1 VKQISNE
8 DGLKSKQTTSMFNI
22 KIEEQPEEILKW
34 LYLGTNLPVWPEF
47 YPYILHD
54 LKAFQT
60 KSLLLKEEG
69 NIAGHVLIFHED
81 AEILYFGFFG
91 VFNDELKKIEF
102 LLNKLIDYG
111 KQHNFHKIIG
121 PVNIP
126 IPIYGWGFLEKGSV
140 ANLYVGKPTNLP
152 IYQEMFFQK
161 GFKVKTKEITLE
173 GPILKPGRK
182 IMRACDIK
190 NYEFF
195 HPKNWE
201 EVLKFKKDF
210 FKLNENLPPES
221 VITPGTEY
229 LYENYIKFIRQ
240 YGDLFLINLLRY
252 IPDNQ
257 IVGCLF
263 CIPNPFR
270 KNEEGDFDSGVAF
283 IILINKKQQKQ
294 GLGGL
299 LMLYTANEAW
309 KNNLRYNATPF
320 EISSIR
326 SIKLTKKFGFKHKR
340 THLILEY
347 LI

>member
-1 VKQISNE
+1 MKQISNKDE
-8 DGLKSKQTTSMFNI
+8 LKNSQTTSLFSI
-22 KIEEQPEEILKW
+22 KIEDQPKEILKW
-34 LYLGTNLPVWPEF
+34 LYIGTKLPVWPEF

-54 LKAFQT
+54 LKTFRT

-69 NIAGHVLIFHED
+69 NIAGHVLVFHED
-81 AEILYFGFFG
+81 TEILYFGFFG
-91 VFNDELKKIEF
+91 VINNEQDKIEF
-102 LLNKLIDYG
+102 LLSKLIDYG

-121 PVNIP
+121 PINIP

-140 ANLYVGKPTNLP
+140 ANLFVGKPNNLP

-161 GFKVKTKEITLE
+161 GFKIKTKEITLE
-173 GPILKPGRK
+173 GPILKPDRK
-182 IMRACDIK
+182 IMKACDIE

-201 EVLKFKKDF
+201 EVLKFKENF

-221 VITPGTEY
+221 VITPGTEN

-252 IPDNQ
+252 KPNNQ

-270 KNEEGDFDSGVAF
+270 KNEKSDFDSGVAF

-309 KNNLRYNATPF
+309 KNSYRYNATPF